1 MAGVRT
7 FRFSGLLLSGVL
19 AALGSAGR
27 AQVTPDGN
35 PGALRNHSIGY
46 VMTSE
51 NRAIYETPDGK
62 AECPQ
67 GFNDGPREQ
76 LKILYPDESKRSVV
90 GARLA
95 REAETWLPSTSPEA
109 LPYRAVQ
116 GKTGLGLD
124 LDGKVGPDDF
134 TGPNGE
140 TGIDNQLYRA
150 IGCSR
155 NFRAEGNTSITT
167 PQWRT
172 RSRYN
177 IFVIELTNV
186 DTLMN
191 SGQVTVTTYRG
202 MDRLLADAT
211 GANYLP
217 GGTQT
222 VDLRW
227 GKRFIQKFRG
237 KIVDGV
243 LTTEPAD
250 LIMPA
255 ASMNDPRDGAPDI
268 LFHDMRFRLKLSP
281 DQADGFMGGYA
292 DIESWYYDSIE
303 TRSTHHQSYGGVS
316 TPSMYRALRHF
327 ADAYP
332 DPKSGENTAI
342 SAAIDVKFTQV
353 YVRHGS

>member
-1 MAGVRT
+1 MGDMRALQI
-7 FRFSGLLLSGVL
+7 SGFLLSGTL
-19 AALGSAGR
+19 ALSGSVGM
-27 AQVTPDGN
+27 AQVIPDQS
-35 PGALRNHSIGY
+35 PGALQNRSIGY
-46 VMTSE
+46 VMTGE
-51 NRAIYETPDGK
+51 NRAVYETADGK

-76 LKILYPDESKRSVV
+76 LKILFPDENKRTVI

-95 REAETWLPSTSPEA
+95 REAETWFPSTSPEPFA
-109 LPYRAVQ
+109 YHEVQ

-124 LDGKVGPDDF
+124 LDGKVGPNDF
-134 TGPNGE
+134 TGPNGDE
-140 TGIDNQLYRA
+140 GIDNQLYRA

-172 RSRYN
+172 RARYN

-186 DTLMN
+186 DNLTN
-191 SGQVTVTTYRG
+191 SDRVTVTTYRG
-202 MDRLLADAT
+202 MDPLLADAT

-237 KIVDGV
+237 RIVDGV

-250 LIMPA
+250 LTMPA
-255 ASMNDPRDGAPDI
+255 ATSRRNRAGCSLHFGEKDERRVNGSQVPRG
-268 LFHDMRFRLKLSP
+268 L
-281 DQADGFMGGYA
+281 
-292 DIESWYYDSIE
+292 
-303 TRSTHHQSYGGVS
+303 TRRVGT
-316 TPSMYRALRHF
+316 AL
-327 ADAYP
+327 AGS
-332 DPKSGENTAI
+332 SG
-342 SAAIDVKFTQV
+342 QGW
-353 YVRHGS
+353 RG